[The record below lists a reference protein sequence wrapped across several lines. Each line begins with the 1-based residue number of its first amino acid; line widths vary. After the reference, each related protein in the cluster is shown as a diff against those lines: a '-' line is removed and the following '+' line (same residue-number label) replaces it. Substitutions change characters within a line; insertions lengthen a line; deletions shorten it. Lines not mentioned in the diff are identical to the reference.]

1 VKTARLLAPRVLPPL
16 LLAALVAVT
25 AAIPLIANKWFY
37 YWDDSAAAF
46 APGWSVIGEKL
57 LAGTWPTLV
66 PEMWAGG
73 NITAEALYGLY
84 NPVLLASS
92 MFIASVPNMAVGL
105 TLVKFVFLAILAVG
119 TYILAHQFGATRP
132 MAFIAGYALPF
143 AGYTLYFDASS
154 WASGLFAFAWIPHVF
169 WSVRGTAAGRVN
181 PAIAVL
187 FSALALTTG
196 NPYGAVAVAV
206 VYLSVGVEYLLTGRR
221 THLVR
226 IIIAGGASLLL
237 SLVVYLPLA
246 FTTGVSVRTQSG
258 VSNNGMLA
266 PGLGDVLDLSN
277 PSRLPMI
284 GSFGAEFM
292 TVPVAYLAWFVVP
305 LIPWIRWRTLRSSC
319 TISSSLITFFG
330 IYVVLL
336 LGPSQLWLFR
346 WPLRLLEYAQLPIV
360 VAVAVALSAGIARD
374 HLRVRSGATAVLL
387 VAQFY
392 SAWASVPEDIGYHA
406 IAVAVAVA
414 LASIAVVLWRRSSVA
429 MVGTLAVG
437 VAAFLALQTTA
448 WYPGNYN
455 VTPWLF
461 PRQASFVEDR
471 MADRY
476 VGTTFAIADPE
487 NIPLDAPVS
496 QWGDI
501 IFGNQWQAA
510 GVQAVNSY
518 AGVSF
523 ADFVEPLCLNYYGGV
538 TCPDALGRLQ
548 RDAPGTDVSW
558 IDALRLETIVVQN
571 SGPYGGSRSLDAL
584 PRSDWAVTADRAVT
598 VGRRIGDLPWPDGR
612 LSAVGEGL
620 TVTADVTNSDT
631 RETLQYTGSG
641 TATFALLAWPGWTAT
656 VDGRH
661 VAVDMTD
668 GGLLQVDLPGGA
680 SEAVIE
686 YAPPGQSIGLGSA
699 AAGVL
704 LALGQSL
711 VVVLADR
718 RRRSVAA
725 DRTDQSVAVDVT

>member
-1 VKTARLLAPRVLPPL
+1 MKTARPLATRVLPPL

-25 AAIPLIANKWFY
+25 AAIPLIANRWFY

-46 APGWSVIGEKL
+46 APGWAVIGEKL
-57 LAGTWPTLV
+57 LAGTWPTIV

-84 NPVLLASS
+84 NPVLLAGSI
-92 MFIASVPNMAVGL
+92 FIASVPNMAIGL
-105 TLVKFVFLAILAVG
+105 TLIKLAFLTILAVG
-119 TYILAHQFGATRP
+119 TYILARQFGATKP

-181 PAIAVL
+181 PLIAVI

-206 VYLSVGVEYLLTGRR
+206 VYLSVGVEYLLTSRRGRIG
-221 THLVR
+221 R
-226 IIIAGGASLLL
+226 IFVAGGASLLL
-237 SLVVYLPLA
+237 SLIVYLPLA

-266 PGLGDVLDLSN
+266 PGLGDVLDMSN

-284 GSFGAEFM
+284 SSFGAEFM
-292 TVPVAYLAWFVVP
+292 TMPVGYLAWFIVP

-319 TISSSLITFFG
+319 ATLSSLVTFFG
-330 IYVVLL
+330 IYVALL

-346 WPLRLLEYAQLPIV
+346 WPLRLLEYAQLPVIV
-360 VAVAVALSAGIARD
+360 AFAVALSAGMARN
-374 HLRVRSGATAVLL
+374 HIRVRVGATASLL
-387 VAQFY
+387 VTQFY
-392 SAWASVPEDIGYHA
+392 SAWSSVPQDIGYHA
-406 IAVAVAVA
+406 IALATASVLAFTAVF
-414 LASIAVVLWRRSSVA
+414 LWRRSSVT
-429 MVGTLAVG
+429 MVGALAVG
-437 VAAFLALQTTA
+437 VSAFLALQTTA
-448 WYPGNYN
+448 WFPGNYN

-471 MADRY
+471 MENRY
-476 VGTTFAIADPE
+476 IGNTFAIADPE
-487 NIPLDAPVS
+487 NIPLDAPAS
-496 QWGDI
+496 QWGAV

-523 ADFVEPLCLNYYGGV
+523 ADFVETLCLNYYGGV
-538 TCPDALGRLQ
+538 TCPDALERLQ

-571 SGPYGGSRSLDAL
+571 SGPYGGPRALDAL
-584 PRSDWAVTADRAVT
+584 PESDWAVTTDGPVT
-598 VGRRIGDLPWPDGR
+598 IGRRIRGLPWPNGR
-612 LSAVGEGL
+612 LSALGDGVA
-620 TVTADVTNSDT
+620 VISDVTDSDT
-631 RETLQYTGSG
+631 RESLRYTGSG

-656 VDGRH
+656 VDGQS
-661 VAVDMTD
+661 VDVDPTD
-668 GGLLQVDLPGGA
+668 GGLLQVNLPDGGR
-680 SEAVIE
+680 EAVIE
-686 YAPPGQSIGLGSA
+686 YSPPGQSVGIAFA
-699 AAGVL
+699 AAGLV
-704 LALGQSL
+704 LALGQALAVGL
-711 VVVLADR
+711 VDR
-718 RRRSVAA
+718 RRRSVAP
-725 DRTDQSVAVDVT
+725 DRSDQSDAVDVT